1 MWMIATVIIHNKQ
14 IPTTKTSRI
23 KDTMTSIKSILNSSM
38 AETDITM
45 NREPSYVPNRNHN
58 SDIHS
63 GYYNADP
70 NSQYQQDGGYYEGH
84 PQDAYQDEYNDQ
96 YYDQVTP
103 AAGQQPYNGHNNGY
117 DISSLGTKDKY

>member
-1 MWMIATVIIHNKQ
+1 MWMTATVIIHNKP
-14 IPTTKTSRI
+14 IPTIKTSRT
-23 KDTMTSIKSILNSSM
+23 KRTMTRIKSILNSTVEM
-38 AETDITM
+38 DIMTS
-45 NREPSYVPNRNHN
+45 RKPWHSPFLIYD

-84 PQDAYQDEYNDQ
+84 HQDAYQDEYNDQ

-103 AAGQQPYNGHNNGY
+103 AAGQQPYGQNNGY
-117 DISSLGTKDKY
+117 DMNPFATSAKC